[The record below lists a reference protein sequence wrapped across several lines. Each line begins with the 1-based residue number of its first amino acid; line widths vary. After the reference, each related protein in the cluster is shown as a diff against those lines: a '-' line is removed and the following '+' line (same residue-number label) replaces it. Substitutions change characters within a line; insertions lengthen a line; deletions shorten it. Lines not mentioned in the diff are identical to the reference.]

1 VSVSDTT
8 VAATASAAPGGGSAN
23 GAPDEHP
30 GFWKRHRRA
39 ALTALGAVVLAGVFY
54 FVVPEIAGLGP
65 TLERLRAG
73 DKWWLALG
81 VLFEATSIGSEIALF
96 RGVFSRP
103 GNRVGWRTSYQIEM
117 AGAAATKVLAT
128 AGAGG
133 VALTVWA
140 LSAAGL
146 PSPDVA
152 TGMVCFELLEYGLYA
167 AALAVGGFG
176 LWSGLF
182 AGPAP
187 IGLTL
192 IPALLATAAIVIVLL
207 LAFVGRPLERLLQG
221 HAERS
226 QGRPGRWWSR
236 AAALP
241 RSLQG
246 GMRDALSMVRR
257 RDPSLL
263 GDLGSWGFDIGVL
276 WVSFHAF
283 GHPPAPAVLVMGYFV
298 GTLGN
303 TLPLPGGVGGVEGGM
318 IGSFLAFGVNGGLAV
333 LAVLAYRTISY
344 WLPTIPGAIAYF
356 RLRDEVRHWRD
367 AGHGDAAGPVA
378 T

>member
-1 VSVSDTT
+1 MAASDTT
-8 VAATASAAPGGGSAN
+8 VAAVASAAPGGGRAN

-39 ALTALGAVVLAGVFY
+39 ALTALGAVVMTGVLY
-54 FVVPEIAGLGP
+54 FVVPQIAGLGP

-81 VLFEATSIGSEIALF
+81 VLFEAISIGSEIALF

-167 AALAVGGFG
+167 AALAVGGSG

-241 RSLQG
+241 RSLHE
-246 GMRDALSMVRR
+246 GMRDALSTWFAAAIPRF
-257 RDPSLL
+257 S
-263 GDLGSWGFDIGVL
+263 
-276 WVSFHAF
+276 A
-283 GHPPAPAVLVMGYFV
+283 
-298 GTLGN
+298 TL
-303 TLPLPGGVGGVEGGM
+303 
-318 IGSFLAFGVNGGLAV
+318 
-333 LAVLAYRTISY
+333 
-344 WLPTIPGAIAYF
+344 
-356 RLRDEVRHWRD
+356 
-367 AGHGDAAGPVA
+367 AAGALTSACCGRRFMPLA
-378 T
+378 TRRHRPCSSWATSWARSVTRCRYPAGSAAWREE